1 MIVCELV
8 IFFSERTSCIIIGGG
23 FGNGSKYSTFE
34 VLTGDLGTKQLQNL
48 PEGTSRSPMVKHN
61 GHILLCGGLKQCL
74 KLDHGTWKEHS
85 TLNEERFSHSAVTTQ
100 TATFIFGG
108 FYSRDTY
115 EYLPKDSD
123 KWLTGKTL
131 IPGGFV
137 DGCAISV
144 KSGQEIWLLGGSR
157 SEKRILSFNT
167 NDHTFQEL
175 LFQLNV
181 GRVSHR
187 CAYIPNTNK
196 IIVTGGYNSSFRPLD
211 CSEIIDTDRRVSLTT
226 NQMTQERFGHGIG
239 VVTINGKEKLAV
251 FGGSE
256 EFVAPKE
263 LVKHLD
269 SVELYNAEAG
279 KWEPTDIK
287 LNGAKGHFGF
297 LTVKLSEAISNF

>member
-123 KWLTGKTL
+123 TWLTGKTV
-131 IPGGFV
+131 IPGGFD
-137 DGCAISV
+137 DGFSITV
-144 KSGQEIWLLGGSR
+144 KSGLEIWLLGGSLN
-157 SEKRILSFNT
+157 EKRILSFNT

-175 LFQLNV
+175 PFQLNV
-181 GRVSHR
+181 GRVAAR
-187 CAYIPNTNK
+187 CAYIPNTTK
-196 IIVTGGYNSSFRPLD
+196 IIVTGGYNSTSFHLD
-211 CSEIIDTDRRVSLTT
+211 CTEIIDTDRRVSLTARA
-226 NQMTQERFGHGIG
+226 MTHKRFGHGIG
-239 VVTINGKEKLAV
+239 VVNVNGKERLAI
-251 FGGSE
+251 FGGRHG
-256 EFVAPKE
+256 FCKW
-263 LVKHLD
+263 LD
-269 SVELYNAEAG
+269 CVELFDTKTE
-279 KWEPTDIK
+279 KWEKTNIK
-287 LNGAKGHFGF
+287 LNEPKEYFGF
-297 LTVKLSEAISNF
+297 LNVKLSEIIPKP